1 MRASCLLACACALV
15 LVPADSA
22 NNEQRKLSL
31 PPPQPSSATHLF
43 ERGNSECSPADYIK
57 AQRMFAYVVERG
69 VRAAGGIAF
78 ERVEDAFEAGLK
90 IVKEDGKELL
100 CCLMSTSAFQN
111 HHQICGMDSE
121 RGFSLSGTQCNER
134 IGIYCHTI
142 ECMISGTDVLM
153 PAVGLALAQAFMAK
167 VVEMGLVLPDGVK
180 QGPIKSAPPLNAILL
195 SMFVAMAD
203 PETYAEARKKS
214 EEEYNWGPL
223 YVASCMYGAMDFA
236 FALSGEFTP
245 EMIGDRSGT
254 YDGVVRRL
262 EDRYHIGV
270 GSFCVA
276 ASLIMQLAREGT
288 CDFFIKFMDN
298 TPLGGQTAWLMVQ
311 AADMVTV
318 AAMTSVDSALG
329 ISLKDFNAVYP
340 ASAYVLAT
348 LAKKM
353 YDIGGRIPK
362 RFGRLTGARQTH
374 GLAMGHMLQFLSS
387 KGGAHVKDE
396 PELWPEPFWWL
407 SLFGGLTCIV
417 GVVTVVGKE
426 LRRDVVEKLEAA
438 GVKVIHDTETGQT
451 AAVARPYDD
460 QGTIAGRPNFR
471 LPETVAE
478 LRDGAVNL
486 AEERGDL
493 PSLSDSDDDEHQGP
507 QGLGGVGVVRRAE
520 IRAEA
525 GVRQPDCP
533 AQR

>member
-1 MRASCLLACACALV
+1 MGASRALACVCAL
-15 LVPADSA
+15 LSLAPALAS
-22 NNEQRKLSL
+22 NEQRKLSL
-31 PPPQPSSATHLF
+31 PPPQPSATHLF
-43 ERGNSECSPADYIK
+43 DTREGITCSPADFIK
-57 AQRMFAYVVERG
+57 PQCMFAYVVERG
-69 VRAAGGIAF
+69 VRAAGGVAF
-78 ERVEDAFEAGLK
+78 ESAAAAFDAGLE
-90 IVKEDGKELL
+90 IVKKDGEELL

-134 IGIYCHTI
+134 IGIYCHAV
-142 ECMISGTDVLM
+142 ESMISGTDMLM
-153 PAVGLALAQAFMAK
+153 PAVGLAMAQAFMAK
-167 VVEMGLVLPDGVK
+167 VVEMGLVLPDGVT
-180 QGPIKSAPPLNAILL
+180 QGPIKSAPALNAIML

-203 PETYAEARKKS
+203 PQTFAAARKKS
-214 EEEYNWGPL
+214 EDRDWGGL
-223 YVASCMYGAMDFA
+223 YVASCMWGAFDFA
-236 FALSGEFTP
+236 FALSGKFTAD
-245 EMIGDRSGT
+245 MIGDEVA
-254 YDGVVRRL
+254 YDAVAPGL
-262 EDRYHIGV
+262 LDKYHIGV
-270 GSFCVA
+270 GSFCVS
-276 ASLIMQLAREGT
+276 ASLIMELARSGT

-318 AAMTSVDSALG
+318 AAMKSVDSALG

-362 RFGRLTGARQTH
+362 NFGRLTGARQTH
-374 GLAMGHMLQFLSS
+374 NLGMRHMFQFL
-387 KGGAHVKDE
+387 KKAPNVKYQ
-396 PELWPEPFWWL
+396 PLRWPTPFEWL

-417 GVVTVVGKE
+417 GVVTVAGKKISE
-426 LRRDVVEKLEAA
+426 AMLEKLRKAR
-438 GVKVIHDTETGQT
+438 VRVIQDEPDGPV
-451 AAVARPYDD
+451 AAVARPYNEEE
-460 QGTIAGRPNFR
+460 TIAGRPNFE

-493 PSLSDSDDDEHQGP
+493 PSLSDDDDDELQGP

-525 GVRQPDCP
+525 GVDQSDDP